1 MSSRKIVRITK
12 TEFETEDG
20 TIHPI
25 LFELDEIPTLED
37 FQKLREDFQKIYDE
51 WISVFQEK
59 NIMEEHGE

>member
-37 FQKLREDFQKIYDE
+37 FQKIYDE

>member
-37 FQKLREDFQKIYDE
+37 FQKIYDE

-59 NIMEEHGE
+59 NIIEEHGE